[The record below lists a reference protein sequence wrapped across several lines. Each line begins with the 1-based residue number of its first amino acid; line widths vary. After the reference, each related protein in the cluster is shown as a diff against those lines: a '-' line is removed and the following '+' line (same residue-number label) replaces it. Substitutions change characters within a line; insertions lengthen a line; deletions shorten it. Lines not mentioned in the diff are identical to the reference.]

1 MASFPLPDDWVL
13 TLPIIAKTADDTLSL
28 IPAGDSF
35 TFTTSDPGV
44 QAVMGTTAAGA
55 PAVVINRLVRGT
67 VDVTVT
73 ANDSAGLSPATI
85 VLTAQAAGGGVA
97 TQLAF
102 DIPNASHTTQAVPSS

>member
-13 TLPIIAKTADDTLSL
+13 TLPIIAQTADGTLSL

-55 PAVVINRLVRGT
+55 PAVVINRLVKGT

-85 VLTAQAAGGGVA
+85 VLTAQAAAVA